1 MKYIYLLFTV
11 LFLPIQTIY
20 SQSGIKSLTL
30 APVVFYEN
38 SHHEQISSSVRNLLK
53 NKMNRII
60 TKLGLGSNE
69 FEDSHIMFPD
79 IQVLTKDV
87 VPSAPPK
94 VSLTLDLTL
103 YIGDYDRK
111 VIYSSE
117 NFELTGVGRN
127 ETKAYFNALRR
138 LNANNKKLIAFVEK
152 GKKEIIDYYR
162 NNCDLI
168 LNDALVK
175 SKSNR
180 EYEAL
185 KLLTRIPYD
194 DTPCYKKVSDA
205 IIDTYIAYENKKC
218 AQDLAK
224 AQSIWSASP
233 DYEGALITQQY
244 FSKILP
250 GMQCYDEAIKV
261 LNDMRN
267 YLKEKDLREWKFK
280 MRMYETK
287 SDMLEDILKMIYE
300 LEMTKAKNGSG
311 RYKSWW

>member
-1 MKYIYLLFTV
+1 MKNIFLLFTIL
-11 LFLPIQTIY
+11 LFSIQTLF
-20 SQSGIKSLTL
+20 SQGGVKSLTL
-30 APVVFYEN
+30 TPVVFYEN
-38 SHHEQISSSVRNLLK
+38 SHHEQISSNVRNLLK
-53 NKMNRII
+53 NKMSRII
-60 TKLGLGSNE
+60 TKLGLGSSE

-87 VPSAPPK
+87 IPSAPPK
-94 VSLTLDLTL
+94 VSLTVDLTL

-138 LNANNKKLIAFVEK
+138 LNVNNKKLIEFVEN
-152 GKKEIIDYYR
+152 GKQKIIDYYR
-162 NNCDLI
+162 ENCDLI

-194 DTPCYKKVSDA
+194 DSPCYKKVSDA
-205 IIDTYIAYENKKC
+205 VVDTYIAYENKKC
-218 AQDLAK
+218 AKDLAK

-233 DYEGALITQQY
+233 NYEGALRTQQY
-244 FSKILP
+244 FSKIIQ
-250 GMQCYDEAIKV
+250 GTQCYDEAVKV
-261 LNDMRN
+261 MDDMRN

-280 MRMYETK
+280 MSMYETRA
-287 SDMLEDILKMIYE
+287 DMLEDILKMIYE

-311 RYKSWW
+311 RYSSWW